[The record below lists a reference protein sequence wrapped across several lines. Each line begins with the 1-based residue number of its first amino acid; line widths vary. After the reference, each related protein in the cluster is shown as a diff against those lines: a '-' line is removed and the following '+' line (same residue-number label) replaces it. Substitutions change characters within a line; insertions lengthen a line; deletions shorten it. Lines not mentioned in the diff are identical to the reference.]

1 MHPPGLLTMTRQR
14 DLMWLPP
21 GAAAPEPLGAASGLA
36 RVGDGWLVAP
46 DDELALARFV
56 GDAPGE
62 AIPLFSGVLPD
73 EHEARKR
80 LKPDLEALVT
90 LAEDAGVAWL
100 LAVPSGSRP
109 NRRRGALL
117 ALDARS
123 ARPIG
128 KPTAV
133 DFSPLFE
140 LLWRKSQE
148 LLNIEGACAD
158 GDELVLFHRG
168 LGSANPNRMIRLD
181 ARGLLADLRRE
192 RPVEATRLRAH
203 GLAFHLGERDG
214 CLLGVTDATRLDAG
228 RYLVAAAAEV
238 TDDPY
243 RDGACVGSALAVV
256 RLDGRVERTQL
267 LAGACKVEGIHA
279 TAGRGGCLDV
289 TMVTDADQRGVAAAM
304 LTCQLP

>member
-1 MHPPGLLTMTRQR
+1 MHSFGLLTATRQR
-14 DLMWLPP
+14 ELTWLPP
-21 GAAAPEPLGAASGLA
+21 GAGAPEPLAAASGLA
-36 RVGDGWLVAP
+36 RIGDGWLVAP
-46 DDELALARFV
+46 DDELALARFI
-56 GDAPGE
+56 GDAPGVP
-62 AIPLFSGVLPD
+62 IPLFSGALPE
-73 EHEARKR
+73 EHEARKK

-90 LAEDAGVAWL
+90 LAEDAGVNWL

-117 ALDARS
+117 ALDAKS
-123 ARPIG
+123 ASPIG

-140 LLWRKSQE
+140 LLGRQSQE

-168 LGSANPNRMIRLD
+168 LGRANPNRMIRID
-181 ARGLLADLRRE
+181 ARGLLADLRRA
-192 RPVEATRLRAH
+192 RPVEATRLGAH

-214 CLLGVTDATRLDAG
+214 CLLGVTDAARLDAG

-243 RDGACVGSALAVV
+243 RDGVCVGSALAIV
-256 RLDGRVERTQL
+256 RRDGSVERTGL
-267 LAGACKVEGIHA
+267 LAGACKVEGIYA
-279 TAGRGGCLDV
+279 AAGPDGRLDV
-289 TMVTDADQRGVAAAM
+289 TMVTDADQRGVPAVM
-304 LTCQLP
+304 LTCRLG